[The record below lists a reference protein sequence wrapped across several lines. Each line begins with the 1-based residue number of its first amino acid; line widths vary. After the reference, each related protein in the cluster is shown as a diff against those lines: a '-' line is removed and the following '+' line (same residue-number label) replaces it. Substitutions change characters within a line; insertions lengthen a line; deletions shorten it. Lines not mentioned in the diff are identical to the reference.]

1 MSNSTPRS
9 RSRSLRTDRR
19 EALLDAAIA
28 CIRAEGPGASM
39 QQIAAE
45 AGVTKPILYRHFRHK
60 ADLYEAIAARYTQA
74 LAAELRKTL
83 RRKDPR
89 ESLRAGIDAYIRLV
103 ERETEIYRFLMER
116 ARLSRMSEEG
126 PVENFMRRLGDE
138 IGLVL
143 GERFRQAGVDSA
155 PAQVW
160 GHAIVGT
167 VSASVDWWVDRRILP
182 RRRLVQYLTDLLW
195 KGMSRAGV
203 AADQPFLGVEVVDDA
218 PQAEV
223 VPIRRRRG

>member
-1 MSNSTPRS
+1 MSNRASTRPA
-9 RSRSLRTDRR
+9 LPVDR
-19 EALLDAAIA
+19 AARRAERRQHLVDVAIE
-28 CIRAEGPGASM
+28 CIRREGPGASM
-39 QQIAAE
+39 EESAAE

-60 ADLYEAIAARYTQA
+60 ADLYEAVAARYTQA
-74 LAAELRKTL
+74 LATELRKPL

-103 ERETEIYRFLMER
+103 ERETEIYRFLMQR
-116 ARLSRMSEEG
+116 ARLSRVSEEG

-143 GERFRQAGVDSA
+143 GERLRQAGVDSA
-155 PAQVW
+155 PAEVW

-167 VSASVDWWVDRRILP
+167 VSASVDWWVDRRVLP

-203 AADQPFLGVEVVDDA
+203 ADDQP
-218 PQAEV
+218 
-223 VPIRRRRG
+223 